1 MLPKTLSND
10 ELDEMITAVDGY
22 FFFHYN
28 DLSFF
33 DKKQQH
39 EIEMF
44 LDLRREISSRYD
56 KLDKNLS

>member
-1 MLPKTLSND
+1 
-10 ELDEMITAVDGY
+10 MIIAVDGY
-22 FFFHYN
+22 FLFHYN

-33 DKKQQH
+33 DKKQQQ

-56 KLDKNLS
+56 KLNKNLS

>member
-1 MLPKTLSND
+1 
-10 ELDEMITAVDGY
+10 MIIAVDGY

-44 LDLRREISSRYD
+44 LDLRREISSRYE
-56 KLDKNLS
+56 KLYKNLS